1 MYNIA
6 RAAEDGM
13 TGNPGD
19 YRDYEIGRPEI
30 RVKSD

>member
-6 RAAEDGM
+6 IAALDGR

-19 YRDYEIGRPEI
+19 YRDYRLKPPPCA
-30 RVKSD
+30 S